1 MGWQVIERNR
11 MEIGDAVIVDA
22 DKNEVRSQ
30 YDDLEALP
38 EDVVSTISCS
48 KFGGVGGVG
57 TKVLLLFFKE
67 KKKRKRFINY
77 HSFIHSKAGFW

>member
-1 MGWQVIERNR
+1 

-48 KFGGVGGVG
+48 KFGGPF
-57 TKVLLLFFKE
+57 FFK
-67 KKKRKRFINY
+67 KKKRRREL
-77 HSFIHSKAGFW
+77 

>member
-1 MGWQVIERNR
+1 

-48 KFGGVGGVG
+48 KFGGGGG
-57 TKVLLLFFKE
+57 SGHMVLLLFF
-67 KKKRKRFINY
+67 
-77 HSFIHSKAGFW
+77 

>member
-1 MGWQVIERNR
+1 MEWQVIERNR

-38 EDVVSTISCS
+38 EDVVSTITCS
-48 KFGGVGGVG
+48 KFGGGGG
-57 TKVLLLFFKE
+57 SGHKGFTSFF
-67 KKKRKRFINY
+67 
-77 HSFIHSKAGFW
+77 